1 MGPSQMAQMAHPMDL
16 SRMSR
21 SEIIKLFR
29 KLEFVKFSLER
40 WIENG
45 DGVRFGKLCPVC
57 MRIECLKVIKSCAC
71 ADAETQTCWCSTC
84 SAEIDHQEPAPWAE
98 DWGDSGDS
106 DRSRRG
112 NVDDVEW
119 WRREDPDSDWN
130 LSDIDCVSDVMRM
143 KKKRMNKKQPK
154 KTSNPKKAKR
164 PLKKQSK
171 MSKPEGC
178 VKIKNKSTHMWNQA
192 VRRAYIALGLSGFV
206 RLGGPTQVEAC
217 FLVTAKTIYNEWKA
231 EEKRLFDEVEEAL
244 RQSEETDSSTLTS
257 ADRKAITA
265 NLCVLY

>member
-1 MGPSQMAQMAHPMDL
+1 MVGLSQVAQMSHPMDL

-21 SEIIKLFR
+21 SEIIKQFR

-98 DWGDSGDS
+98 DSDDSGDS
-106 DRSRRG
+106 DWSRRG
-112 NVDDVEW
+112 NVDDIEW
-119 WRREDPDSDWN
+119 WRREDPDSD
-130 LSDIDCVSDVMRM
+130 VDVMRM

-154 KTSNPKKAKR
+154 KTSNPKKAKK